1 MSVTSVHSSKH
12 TKAST
17 FDVFAFDNRTDKTIW
32 LAIIAVDK
40 DLNVYV
46 LEEEGIVPY
55 EFLQCALGGL

>member
-1 MSVTSVHSSKH
+1 MSVTGVHSSKM
-12 TKAST
+12 TGSST

-32 LAIIAVDK
+32 LATIAVDK

-46 LEEEGIVPY
+46 REEVGNVPY